1 MAKVKDYLRLDKLPH
16 IWCPG
21 CGDGTIL
28 GAMIRSI
35 DSLGYDR
42 DNVAMITGIGC
53 SARTNAIVDFNTIQ
67 TTHGRALS
75 FATGFKL
82 AKPEMKVIVVTG
94 DGDGSGIGGNHL
106 IHTARR
112 NIDMTMILINNSIY
126 GMTGGQYSPLTPHGY
141 YGTTAPY
148 GNVEYPFDVCD
159 LVRAAGATYVAR
171 ATVYH
176 VNLLQKL
183 VTAALEHKGFS
194 FIEVVSQCPIGFGRK
209 NKMGSPYNMLLWQK
223 EHAVT
228 AQAAG
233 KLSAK
238 ELKDKFI
245 IGELYVNNERKEFIE
260 SYSELKERVMGSKK
274 GGGVK

>member
-1 MAKVKDYLRLDKLPH
+1 MAKVKDYLRQDKLPH

-28 GAMIRSI
+28 GALIRAV
-35 DSLGYDR
+35 DKLEYDR

-67 TTHGRALS
+67 TTHGRALG

-82 AKPEMKVIVVTG
+82 AKPEMDVIVVTG

-112 NIDMTMILINNSIY
+112 NIDLTTILINNSIY

-148 GNVEYPFDVCD
+148 GNVEYPFDVCE
-159 LVRAAGATYVAR
+159 LVKAAGATYVAR
-171 ATVYH
+171 STVYH
-176 VNLLQKL
+176 VNLLEKL
-183 VTAALEHKGFS
+183 ITNALAHKGFS
-194 FIEVVSQCPIGFGRK
+194 FIEVVSQCPIGFGRR

-228 AQAAG
+228 VQASA
-233 KLSAK
+233 KLSAA

-245 IGELYVNNERKEFIE
+245 IGELYVNEERKDFMET
-260 SYSELKERVMGSKK
+260 YTAMQKQAKESKK
-274 GGGVK
+274 GGGKK